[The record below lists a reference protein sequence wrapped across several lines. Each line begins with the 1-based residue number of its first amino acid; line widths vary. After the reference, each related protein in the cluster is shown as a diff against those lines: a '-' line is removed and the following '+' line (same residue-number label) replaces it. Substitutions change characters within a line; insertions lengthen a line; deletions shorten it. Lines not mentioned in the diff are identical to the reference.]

1 MKAYEMKR
9 PAGITVSVLMAVLA
23 GLTDLAAPLN
33 AQAAL
38 ITHTIVVQSDATE
51 NLTDNS
57 LSDTLSIDPFVR
69 DGVNMGFQQKMSV
82 EAACL
87 TGCVDLTTTLEFI
100 MTNRNWVGVGPAGRQ
115 IRVVET
121 PEDRFSDLAQIF
133 NSGTN
138 AFLRLTSDN
147 DPGMPFAFNEEI
159 TATCTTSICT
169 ATFTQDSIDVSEP
182 AAWLLFCT
190 GVVSLVGCGLL
201 QRKQVRFAAV
211 TPLRSGSHSLV

>member
-1 MKAYEMKR
+1 MKNYRMKR
-9 PAGITVSVLMAVLA
+9 DASMTILVITAALA
-23 GLTDLAAPLN
+23 GLTDLGAPLN

-87 TGCVDLTTTLEFI
+87 TGCVDLPTTLEFV
-100 MTNRNWVGVGPAGRQ
+100 MTNRNWVGVGAAGRQ
-115 IRVVET
+115 IRVIET

-147 DPGMPFAFNEEI
+147 DPPPSPVKAGWVVMFL
-159 TATCTTSICT
+159 IC
-169 ATFTQDSIDVSEP
+169 S
-182 AAWLLFCT
+182 C
-190 GVVSLVGCGLL
+190 
-201 QRKQVRFAAV
+201 
-211 TPLRSGSHSLV
+211 